1 LGVVRDEVK
10 LNWRKDARLRAQG
23 EIKPCKTHRTLTGLL
38 ALSFDVDNSLSFKL
52 AAMKSR
58 PPSNADGLNRKTSA
72 LLMGSRT
79 RLLGA
84 TVLTALLWLAVA
96 WAFEWDW
103 KLTQVVP

>member
-1 LGVVRDEVK
+1 LGGIRDEVK
-10 LNWRKDARLRAQG
+10 LSWRKDARLRAQG
-23 EIKPCKTHRTLTGLL
+23 EVNPCSAGRTLTGWL
-38 ALSFDVDNSLSFKL
+38 ALCFDVDNAISFEP
-52 AAMKSR
+52 ASMKST
-58 PPSNADGLNRKTSA
+58 STANAAAFNRKTSA

-84 TVLTALLWLAVA
+84 SGLTALLWLAVA